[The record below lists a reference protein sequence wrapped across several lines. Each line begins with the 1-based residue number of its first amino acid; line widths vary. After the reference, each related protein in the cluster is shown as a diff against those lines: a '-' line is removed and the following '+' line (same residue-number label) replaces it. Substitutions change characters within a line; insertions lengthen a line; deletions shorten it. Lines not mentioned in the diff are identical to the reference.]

1 MHQGDLAPLRDQG
14 LDDRAIVDANQVV
27 AAFNYVT
34 CIADG
39 FRVEPGPT
47 GVDAACASAQMTP

>member
-1 MHQGDLAPLRDQG
+1 MNQGDLAPLRDEG

-27 AAFNYVT
+27 ASVN

-39 FRVEPGPT
+39 LRVEPEP
-47 GVDAACASAQMTP
+47 DRR